1 MMLPNHFMCKYENTE
16 FEEWAASR
24 GGLKR
29 ARRSDEYSRR
39 VDMYFK
45 WRKSKEFKAWVMRVE
60 GGHGSKCCGHWDVG
74 GEGYMRVPLQQMWK
88 AHSRIDDFV
97 EDMRCTNHYLNL

>member
-1 MMLPNHFMCKYENTE
+1 MSITSGGALPCQPRQPRQPAHAYDSSRRLMMLPNHFMCKYENTE
-16 FEEWAASR
+16 FEQWAASR

-45 WRKSKEFKAWVMRVE
+45 WRKSKEFKALE
-60 GGHGSKCCGHWDVG
+60 
-74 GEGYMRVPLQQMWK
+74 K
-88 AHSRIDDFV
+88 ALRA
-97 EDMRCTNHYLNL
+97 